1 MGYCH
6 KGQGFATFELVRA
19 RIVVA
24 TPMAQRYDTLDS
36 VDTTGANDIADV
48 YQLVMGEAM
57 EAPDLC
63 GWMSSGPLNQ
73 SHSHGGYWG
82 RYPLSFAGHP
92 EVWFVRCAPVG
103 RIGKP
108 LRHGEMR
115 QVSVLVR
122 ESETSKNSV
131 VTNIKLWRRPRAD
144 DLNPKNRKL
153 DLRQRDRGWA
163 TLGPIG
169 VASHAIHMFERRWD
183 NTSHVTLPSIATIA
197 RSNETHWH
205 RRIEPVIMTHYVLA
219 SSMVGMNLVDPPSST
234 RMCEIC
240 YMEPEWETACTKAAA
255 TFRKMCMAHMPS
267 FAGAD
272 ILTLMVS
279 AEDVCEQSSFIGY
292 LDQRADPF
300 YTGAL
305 PDDLHKPSGMP
316 LMIAIAVCIASNTER
331 WGLPAIR
338 CDDAFAV
345 QDASFF
351 IESTLPAIIALENT
365 ESGATEHI
373 HSIDVALNYALANIR
388 LCLTKMVTGQ
398 ASTKGKRVDPS
409 KINNALIASMNYL
422 MYTGIAVCVDL
433 FGLPPKR
440 DADESGV
447 YTPYGFAE
455 HLVDPVMMSRV
466 QSAHDKNLG
475 NTLPRWD
482 TKRTSTRGR
491 RQLALAS
498 VLVEVD
504 QWLRTGKYKGMVL
517 NPTAEASESVRPE
530 GVVDAREAPPQP
542 PAGHAAASALA
553 AAASSTRSTKK
564 KSKRHMEALLAE
576 RGKMRGARQ
585 HDYAVDAVRCMLK
598 PGCKEEWKATGAAT
612 KLCGEAVRAASG
624 IISDIVQGLE
634 CGVCMG
640 IGDLFRFSTHLV
652 GPASKVQ
659 CAHCDN
665 SVDVVESIAFSG
677 KLGTCPECDH
687 PRCLECVSADIAAKE
702 TGDEPPPVKSCK
714 QCRLSSRG
722 TQ

>member
-1 MGYCH
+1 
-6 KGQGFATFELVRA
+6 
-19 RIVVA
+19 
-24 TPMAQRYDTLDS
+24 MAQRYDTLDS

-48 YQLVMGEAM
+48 YQLVIGEAM

-73 SHSHGGYWG
+73 SCSHGGYWG
-82 RYPLSFAGHP
+82 RYPLTFAGHP

-103 RIGKP
+103 SIGKP
-108 LRHGEMR
+108 LKHGEMR

-131 VTNIKLWRRPRAD
+131 VTNIKIWRRPRKD
-144 DLNPKNRKL
+144 DLIPKKKL
-153 DLRQRDRGWA
+153 DMRQRDRGWA

-169 VASHAIHMFERRWD
+169 VASHGIHMFERRWD
-183 NTSHVTLPSIATIA
+183 GTSHVTLPSVATIA
-197 RSNETHWH
+197 RSDETHWH
-205 RRIEPVIMTHYVLA
+205 RRIEPVMMTHYVLA
-219 SSMVGMNLVDPPSST
+219 SSMIGMNLVDPPSPT

-240 YMEPEWETACTKAAA
+240 YKEEEWESACTRAAS
-255 TFRKMCMAHMPS
+255 TFRRMCMEHVPG
-267 FAGAD
+267 FTGPD

-300 YTGAL
+300 YAGSL
-305 PDDLHKPSGMP
+305 QDDMHKPSGMP
-316 LMIAIAVCIASNTER
+316 LMIAVAVCIASNTER

-345 QDASFF
+345 QEASFF
-351 IESTLPAIIALENT
+351 MESRLPAIIALENT
-365 ESGATEHI
+365 ETGAAEHI

-388 LCLTKMVTGQ
+388 LCLTKMQAGQ
-398 ASTKGKRVDPS
+398 ASTSGKRVDPL
-409 KINNALIASMNYL
+409 KINNALMCSMNYL
-422 MYTGIAVCVDL
+422 MYTGISVCVDL

-440 DADESGV
+440 CADDSDI
-447 YTPYGFAE
+447 YTPYGFAK
-455 HLVDPVMMSRV
+455 HIVDPVLMSRV

-482 TKRTSTRGR
+482 TKRTSTRGK

-517 NPTAEASESVRPE
+517 TPTAEASESVRPE
-530 GVVDAREAPPQP
+530 AV
-542 PAGHAAASALA
+542 ASASEPSQPRPSGSCPDHHLA
-553 AAASSTRSTKK
+553 AAAALSAAGTTRSTKK
-564 KSKRHMEALLAE
+564 KSKKHMEALLAE

-598 PGCKEEWKATGAAT
+598 PGCKEEWKATAAAS

-640 IGDLFRFSTHLV
+640 IGDLFSFSTHLI
-652 GPASKVQ
+652 GPASRVQ

-665 SVDVVESIAFSG
+665 TVDVVESIAFSG
-677 KLGTCPECDH
+677 KLGTCPECGH
-687 PRCLECVSADIAAKE
+687 PRCLECVSADIASRE
-702 TGDEPPPVKSCK
+702 NGGSPPPLKSCK
-714 QCRLSSRG
+714 QCKLNKCDSK
-722 TQ
+722 